1 MSEPCAPPIELA
13 LHVIN
18 AHWLTSALAA
28 AVTHRV
34 FDFLEQGPAG
44 IREVAVGCNIS
55 ERGARAL
62 LDALVGAGLVVP
74 ANGRYA
80 NTATASCYFVEN
92 SPLYLGQLAR
102 LSLQLMTRSGGFP
115 DAIAVGHSEA
125 SLTVKAEMPQWAPLV
140 LATAP
145 FSVPVAQLAAK
156 LLGLAQRGALE
167 ILDPGGGAGVFAIS
181 FLKEN
186 PRATATQLDWSS
198 VNQVAREQAERN
210 RVADRFRTVDGDLFA
225 YDYERAKYDLI
236 IFSHMAHGLAASEN
250 QRAFELFRRA
260 LKPKGVLLIND
271 LLAEL
276 DGSVS
281 PQALLSSAR
290 TFYASR
296 EGAGYCYAEYQQ
308 WLEAAGFRRLA
319 RHDTGTPTTLIVA
332 EVE

>member
-1 MSEPCAPPIELA
+1 MSEDCAPPIELA
-13 LHVIN
+13 LHAIN

-34 FDFLEQGPAG
+34 FDLLEQGPATVG
-44 IREVAVGCNIS
+44 EVAAGCNIA

-62 LDALVGAGLVVP
+62 LEALLGAGFV
-74 ANGRYA
+74 AHADGRYA
-80 NTATASCYFVEN
+80 NTATASCYFVEGK
-92 SPLYLGQLAR
+92 PLYLGQLAR

-115 DAIAVGHSEA
+115 DAVAAGHSEA

-145 FSVPVAQLAAK
+145 FSLPVAQLAAK

-186 PRATATQLDWSS
+186 PRATATQLDWAS
-198 VNQVAREQAERN
+198 VNRVAREQAERN
-210 RVADRFRTVDGDLFA
+210 EVADRFRTVDGDLFA
-225 YDYERAKYDLI
+225 YDYESAKYDLVV
-236 IFSHMAHGLAASEN
+236 FSHMAHGLAPADN

-271 LLAEL
+271 LLSEL

-290 TFYASR
+290 TFYATR
-296 EGAGYCYAEYQQ
+296 DGAGYRYAEYQQ
-308 WLEAAGFRRLA
+308 WLEAAGFCRLA
-319 RHDTGTPTTLIVA
+319 RHDTGTPTTLIMA

>member
-1 MSEPCAPPIELA
+1 MSEVGAPPIELA
-13 LHVIN
+13 LHAIN
-18 AHWLTSALAA
+18 AHWLTSTLAA

-34 FDFLEQGPAG
+34 FELLERGPAAVHD
-44 IREVAVGCNIS
+44 VAVGCNIA

-62 LDALVGAGLVVP
+62 LDALLGAGFVVH
-74 ANGRYA
+74 ADGLYA
-80 NTATASCYFVEN
+80 NTATASCYFVEGK
-92 SPLYLGQLAR
+92 PLYLGQLAR

-115 DAIAVGHSEA
+115 DAVAAGHSEA

-145 FSVPVAQLAAK
+145 FSLPVAQLAAQ

-198 VNQVAREQAERN
+198 VNRVAREQAERN
-210 RVADRFRTVDGDLFA
+210 GVLDRFRTVDGDLFA
-225 YDYERAKYDLI
+225 YDYESAKYDLI
-236 IFSHMAHGLAASEN
+236 IFSHMAHGLAPTDN

-260 LKPKGVLLIND
+260 LKPKGMLLIND
-271 LLAEL
+271 LLPEL

-296 EGAGYCYAEYQQ
+296 DGADYRYAEYRQ
-308 WLEAAGFRRLA
+308 WLEAAGFRSVA
-319 RHDTGTPTTLIVA
+319 RHATSTPTTLILA

>member
-1 MSEPCAPPIELA
+1 VSEHRAPPIELA
-13 LHVIN
+13 LHAIN
-18 AHWLTSALAA
+18 AHWVTSVLAA

-34 FDFLEQGPAG
+34 FDLLERGPAVVHD
-44 IREVAVGCNIS
+44 IAAGCNIS

-62 LDALVGAGLVVP
+62 LDALVGAGLVVQSD
-74 ANGRYA
+74 GRYE
-80 NTATASCYFVEN
+80 NTATASCYFVEGK
-92 SPLYLGQLAR
+92 PLYLGQLAR

-115 DAIAVGHSEA
+115 DAVAAGHSEA
-125 SLTVKAEMPQWAPLV
+125 SLTVKAETPQWAPLV

-145 FSVPVAQLAAK
+145 FSLPVAELAAK
-156 LLGLAQRGALE
+156 LLGLAQRGAFE

-186 PRATATQLDWSS
+186 PRATATQLDWPS

-210 RVADRFRTVDGDLFA
+210 EVADRFRTVDGDLFA
-225 YDYERAKYDLI
+225 YDYQSAKYDLI
-236 IFSHMAHGLAASEN
+236 IFSHMAHGLAPLDN

-260 LKPKGVLLIND
+260 LKPKGALLIND

-290 TFYASR
+290 TFYATR
-296 EGAGYCYAEYQQ
+296 EGAGYRYAEYQQ